1 MELDKLLGIKDDPI
15 LIIDKFISE
24 LNIELNFAKLNID
37 IENELPKIKNEINIE
52 RLSNNP
58 FEVKEKDF
66 EKIFRLV

>member
-15 LIIDKFISE
+15 LIIEKFISE

-52 RLSNNP
+52 RLS
-58 FEVKEKDF
+58 KQS
-66 EKIFRLV
+66 I

>member
-15 LIIDKFISE
+15 LIIEKFISE